1 MFLPSSKPWSG
12 LDLAEVDVAVD
23 AGAAEATAV
32 VVEAVGDICRV
43 VEVDMDE
50 EEEVSAEVA
59 EVVAVVTRSTCRAT
73 QRVTKCR
80 S

>member
-1 MFLPSSKPWSG
+1 MAADAG
-12 LDLAEVDVAVD
+12 
-23 AGAAEATAV
+23 AGAAEATATAV

-59 EVVAVVTRSTCRAT
+59 EVVAVVTRST
-73 QRVTKCR
+73 
-80 S
+80 

>member
-59 EVVAVVTRSTCRAT
+59 EVVAVVTRSSYAAGH
-73 QRVTKCR
+73 QM
-80 S
+80 

>member
-1 MFLPSSKPWSG
+1 MDAG
-12 LDLAEVDVAVD
+12 
-23 AGAAEATAV
+23 AGAAEATATAV

-59 EVVAVVTRSTCRAT
+59 EVVAVVTRSSYT
-73 QRVTKCR
+73 QVTKCR

>member
-23 AGAAEATAV
+23 ADAAEATATAV

-59 EVVAVVTRSTCRAT
+59 EVVAVVTRSSYT
-73 QRVTKCR
+73 QVTKCR

>member
-1 MFLPSSKPWSG
+1 MAADAG
-12 LDLAEVDVAVD
+12 
-23 AGAAEATAV
+23 AGAAEATGTAV

-59 EVVAVVTRSTCRAT
+59 EVVAVVTRSSYT
-73 QRVTKCR
+73 QVTKCILV
-80 S
+80 STG

>member
-59 EVVAVVTRSTCRAT
+59 EVVAVVTRSRAT
-73 QRVTKCR
+73 LRVTKI
-80 S
+80 

>member
-1 MFLPSSKPWSG
+1 MDAG
-12 LDLAEVDVAVD
+12 
-23 AGAAEATAV
+23 AGAAEATATAV

-59 EVVAVVTRSTCRAT
+59 EVVAVDTRSSYT
-73 QRVTKCR
+73 QVTKCILV
-80 S
+80 STG

>member
-1 MFLPSSKPWSG
+1 M
-12 LDLAEVDVAVD
+12 AVD
-23 AGAAEATAV
+23 AGAGAAEATATAV

-59 EVVAVVTRSTCRAT
+59 EVVAVVTRSSYT
-73 QRVTKCR
+73 QVTKCILV
-80 S
+80 STG

>member
-23 AGAAEATAV
+23 AGAAEATATA

-59 EVVAVVTRSTCRAT
+59 EVVAVVTR
-73 QRVTKCR
+73 QI
-80 S
+80 

>member
-59 EVVAVVTRSTCRAT
+59 EVVAVVTRSRAT
-73 QRVTKCR
+73 QRVTKI
-80 S
+80 

>member
-1 MFLPSSKPWSG
+1 MDAG
-12 LDLAEVDVAVD
+12 
-23 AGAAEATAV
+23 AGAAEATATAV

-59 EVVAVVTRSTCRAT
+59 EVVAVVTRSSYT
-73 QRVTKCR
+73 QVTKCILV
-80 S
+80 STG

>member
-59 EVVAVVTRSTCRAT
+59 EVVAVVTRS
-73 QRVTKCR
+73 

>member
-1 MFLPSSKPWSG
+1 M
-12 LDLAEVDVAVD
+12 D
-23 AGAAEATAV
+23 ADAAEATATAV

-59 EVVAVVTRSTCRAT
+59 EVVAVVTRSSYT
-73 QRVTKCR
+73 QVTKCILV
-80 S
+80 STG